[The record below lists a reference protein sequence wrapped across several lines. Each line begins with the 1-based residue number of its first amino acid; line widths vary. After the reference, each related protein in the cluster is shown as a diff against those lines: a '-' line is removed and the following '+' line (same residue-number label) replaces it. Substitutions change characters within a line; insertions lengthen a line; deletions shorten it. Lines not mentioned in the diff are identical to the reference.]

1 MPIWGEGKGL
11 RFNFYFLRT
20 SSLTLK
26 TSHRDGSNGDGV
38 GNGQREGRGEKNVCG
53 SPTTLCP
60 VPPPIIKLQIIS
72 YKHNK
77 YRICVFS
84 ALKDPRTEQEI

>member
-1 MPIWGEGKGL
+1 M
-11 RFNFYFLRT
+11 
-20 SSLTLK
+20 SSLTPK

-84 ALKDPRTEQEI
+84 ALKDPRTEQEIQELSEWEHKMF